1 MEKVIDQAYR
11 TSVKAKRRM
20 TKIEDITSM
29 LGKMSDEQL
38 ENVHKYTVDE
48 YNEPNHEAEA
58 LEAIIQMSRKAESE
72 NLM

>member
-11 TSVKAKRRM
+11 TCVKAKRRM
-20 TKIEDITSM
+20 TKIDDITSM
-29 LGKMSDEQL
+29 ISKMSDEQL

-58 LEAIIQMSRKAESE
+58 LEAIIRISKKAE
-72 NLM
+72 NDNN